1 MAYEYTDPRSEGEL
15 HAEPDVEVFGLFG
28 YSKAEQES
36 SKDGYYYAF
45 GFPGCPWTSKPYGP
59 FTTYQ
64 AALDDARRHGDC
76 HEDYAPE
83 QEEPTK

>member
-1 MAYEYTDPRSEGEL
+1 MAYEYTDPRREGERD
-15 HAEPDVEVFGLFG
+15 AQPDVEVFHRVWTLERGF
-28 YSKAEQES
+28 
-36 SKDGYYYAF
+36 YYAF
-45 GFPGCPWTSKPYGP
+45 GFPGCLWDSDPTGP

-83 QEEPTK
+83 QEEPKK